1 MVGQETV
8 VSNADKHSSVL
19 VLHTLEP
26 GECLSAL
33 KSKWIFA
40 IRFAGCRVIKDPPT
54 SGSPHTAYCSAQLKL
69 GTCLVRLKAAE
80 KHLAI
85 LCRAGRKDILI
96 KLITNTKEVSRE
108 T

>member
-1 MVGQETV
+1 MVEQEAV
-8 VSNADKHSSVL
+8 VSNADKHSLVL
-19 VLHTLEP
+19 VLRTLES

-40 IRFAGCRVIKDPPT
+40 IRFAACRVIKDPPT

-80 KHLAI
+80 KHWQFYAERGEKI
-85 LCRAGRKDILI
+85 Y
-96 KLITNTKEVSRE
+96 
-108 T
+108 

>member
-19 VLHTLEP
+19 VLHTLES

-69 GTCLVRLKAAE
+69 GTCLVRLKVAE
-80 KHLAI
+80 KHWQFYAERGEKI
-85 LCRAGRKDILI
+85 Y
-96 KLITNTKEVSRE
+96 
-108 T
+108 